1 MSDILRPVTLGN
13 PWVSRRQ
20 ILQGAGAVAGAA
32 ALGGTLTPAAAAD
45 SAIWYAGSAVDAID
59 AWTKLFKERSGIQVD
74 YVRSGAVQLTQ
85 KFEQE
90 AKAGRVQA
98 SILDI
103 AVPGPGAR
111 WAKEGLLLK
120 YDSPEYSH
128 YPQDIMIPGFAGPPK
143 AEVLCMAYNPKFI
156 SADEAPKHWE
166 DLLDPKWKGK
176 MTMSDAASSSGALMW
191 YAAIRSAYG
200 RAFMEKLAK
209 QDIVVRTGSG
219 DVVNTIVSGE
229 RPLAAMLLQYHVF
242 LAVKKGANLNI
253 VVPEEGAPI
262 SFALIGIPAA
272 APNPEVG
279 KKFIDF
285 CMGREAQIVWQDRF
299 STSSLR
305 DDVPP
310 LIGASGSRPLSQVKH
325 LKSSAE
331 DVNRY
336 FLEQETLIDE
346 WTTLFKS

>member
-1 MSDILRPVTLGN
+1 MSDLVRGPGGL
-13 PWVSRRQ
+13 SRRRF
-20 ILQGAGAVAGAA
+20 LQGTGMAGAA
-32 ALGGTLTPAAAAD
+32 ALGGLPIGGAAAQET
-45 SAIWYAGSAVDAID
+45 AIWYAGSAVDAID
-59 AWTKLFKERSGIQVD
+59 AWTKLFQEMTGIKVD

-103 AVPGPGAR
+103 AVPGPGTR
-111 WAKEGLLLK
+111 WAEQGLLLN
-120 YDSPEYSH
+120 YDCPEYSH
-128 YPQDIMIPGFAGPPK
+128 YPKGSLIPGYAGPPK

-156 SADEAPKHWE
+156 QADEAPKHWE
-166 DLLDPKWKGK
+166 DLLDPRWKGK
-176 MTMSDAASSSGALMW
+176 MVMSDAASSSGALMW
-191 YAAIRSAYG
+191 FAALRNAYG
-200 RAFMEKLAK
+200 RSFMEKLAK
-209 QDIVVRTGSG
+209 QDVVVKTGSG
-219 DVVNTIVSGE
+219 DVVNTVVSGE

-253 VVPEEGAPI
+253 IVPEEGAPI
-262 SFALIGIPAA
+262 SFALIGIPAK

-279 KKFIDF
+279 KKFLDF
-285 CMGREAQIVWQDRF
+285 CLGREAQILWQEKF

-305 DDVPP
+305 DDVPA
-310 LIGASGSRPLSQVKH
+310 LLGASGSRPISQVKH
-325 LKSSAE
+325 LASSAA

-336 FLEQETLIDE
+336 FEEQGALIDE

>member
-1 MSDILRPVTLGN
+1 MSDLIRASSGL
-13 PWVSRRQ
+13 SRRRF
-20 ILQGAGAVAGAA
+20 LQGAGIAGAA
-32 ALGGTLTPAAAAD
+32 ALGGLHTGSAAAQET
-45 SAIWYAGSAVDAID
+45 AIWYAGSAVDAID
-59 AWTKLFKERSGIQVD
+59 AWTRLFQERTGIKVD

-103 AVPGPGAR
+103 AVPGPGVR
-111 WAKEGLLLK
+111 WAEQGMLLN

-128 YPQDIMIPGFAGPPK
+128 YPKASTIPGYAGPPK

-156 SADEAPKHWE
+156 QPDEAPKHWE

-176 MTMSDAASSSGALMW
+176 MVMSDAASSSGALMW
-191 YAAIRSAYG
+191 FAALRNAYG
-200 RAFMEKLAK
+200 AAFMEKLAK
-209 QDIVVRTGSG
+209 QDVVVKTGSG
-219 DVVNTIVSGE
+219 DVVNMIVSGE

-253 VVPEEGAPI
+253 IVPEEGAPI

-279 KKFIDF
+279 KKFLDF
-285 CMGREAQIVWQDRF
+285 CLGREAQMLWQDRF

-310 LIGASGSRPLSQVKH
+310 LVGANGSRPMSQVKH
-325 LKSSAE
+325 LASSAD
-331 DVNRY
+331 DVNSY
-336 FLEQETLIDE
+336 FENQAALIEE